1 MVATINGT
9 QWEADSTSYAT
20 FSQGMATIS
29 GFSADGQE
37 INITLSDTVAG
48 LYSLNQTS
56 PSFAIYTNLDSTG
69 NYAWTTNQGAD
80 TSQAGG
86 TLNVISLDRVNKTIS
101 GIFSFKAYRNSDGSQ
116 KNITAGSFYN
126 IPYASF

>member
-1 MVATINGT
+1 MKKATLYTTLILIVTQFSCHKETSIERGKGLAADMVATINGT

-69 NYAWTTNQGAD
+69 NYA
-80 TSQAGG
+80 
-86 TLNVISLDRVNKTIS
+86 
-101 GIFSFKAYRNSDGSQ
+101 
-116 KNITAGSFYN
+116 
-126 IPYASF
+126 